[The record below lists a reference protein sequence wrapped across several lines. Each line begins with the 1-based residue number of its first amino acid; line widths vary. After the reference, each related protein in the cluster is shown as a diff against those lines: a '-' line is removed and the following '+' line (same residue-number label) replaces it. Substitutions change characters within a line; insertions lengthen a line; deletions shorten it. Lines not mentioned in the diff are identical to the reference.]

1 MKNNNSAKI
10 TEDFLSIFKSKLES
24 GESETNI
31 RKFVKESLGLS
42 KSRGNEVYNEI
53 KQNLEYAENYG
64 LAFVSDKY
72 VYNQNTD
79 TYVINLKCKKSP
91 LCISGAK
98 HRAICRS
105 YSSWID
111 DLSVNEICVKYSI
124 TPEVFAEYRK
134 IFGLT
139 KDREPL
145 SAEEVIEN
153 SVDES
158 VKSIVEEKRF
168 KIYQGYEKELWKD
181 TQVKAA
187 KWDRFNTNR
196 LDVLK
201 LSLDGWEPPVGP
213 IKKKNKEVKSGE
225 VVICGL
231 SDNHLGERYRI
242 SEGFSGRD
250 FDSKVA
256 CEIIDEY
263 SCKIEDLVRSRNKE
277 YKEAY
282 LIITGDFLNSN
293 FNGCT
298 TKGTH
303 LHNDVIN
310 QEMFRIGLDA
320 LTRFIGNFASLFPK
334 VKIISVRANHDDP
347 IFLCLM
353 YAILRYYENNPNI
366 EFDISES
373 WAILRRIGN
382 IGTIIT
388 HGGHPTLKN
397 AGLPPVSTK
406 LKTLV
411 QEMFL
416 QKTNELQGV
425 TQRCVISGHRHA
437 YSQMDLG
444 SFEFY
449 CLGSSVIGDSF
460 ADANSWYNTPRQNFL
475 IADENHILESCHVY
489 F

>member
-1 MKNNNSAKI
+1 MMSNQPTKL
-10 TEDFLSIFKSKLES
+10 TEDFVSLVKKKIESK
-24 GESETNI
+24 ESETLI
-31 RKFVKESLGLS
+31 RKFVREHLNLG
-42 KSRGNEVYNEI
+42 KTRGNEIYNEI
-53 KQNLEYAENYG
+53 KKSLKSANEYG
-64 LAFVSDKY
+64 ISFISDRY
-72 VYNQNTD
+72 TYNQNTD
-79 TYVINLKCKKSP
+79 TYIINLKNRKSP
-91 LCISGAK
+91 LVISGAK

-111 DLSVNEICVKYSI
+111 DLTANEICVKYAL
-124 TPEVFAEYRK
+124 TPEVFTEYKK

-139 KDREPL
+139 KDKEPL
-145 SAEEVIEN
+145 SVEEVVGN
-153 SVDES
+153 TVDEN
-158 VKSIVEEKRF
+158 VQSIIEEKRF
-168 KIYQGYEKELWKD
+168 KIYQGYEREKWKD
-181 TQVKAA
+181 IQVKAN
-187 KWDRFNTNR
+187 KWDEFNART
-196 LDVLK
+196 LDFLK
-201 LSLDGWEPPVGP
+201 LTLDDWEPPKQPSV
-213 IKKKNKEVKSGE
+213 KKNIEVKSGE
-225 VVICGL
+225 VVICCL
-231 SDNHLGERYRI
+231 SDNHIGERYRV

-250 FDSKVA
+250 FDSKIA
-256 CEIIDEY
+256 CEIVDEY
-263 SCKIEDLVRSRNKE
+263 SYKIEDLIRSRNKE

-298 TKGTH
+298 TKGTP
-303 LHNDVIN
+303 LNNDVIN
-310 QEMFRIGLDA
+310 QEMFRIGLDV
-320 LTRFIGNFASLFPK
+320 LTRFIGNFANLFPK
-334 VKIISVRANHDDP
+334 VKVISVRANHDDP
-347 IFLCLM
+347 IFLYLM

-382 IGTIIT
+382 IGAIIT

-397 AGLPPVSTK
+397 AGLPPVSAK

-411 QEMFL
+411 QGMFL
-416 QKTNELQGV
+416 QKINELQGV

-460 ADANSWYNTPRQNFL
+460 ADGNSWYNTPRQNFL